1 MRSFFLILAH
11 PIHHHSTSLLQFIT
25 KFLERGIQSCQTY
38 SLHIHSFFLPL
49 QSELHSH
56 WSTSTS
62 LRGHQGLPSYQAC
75 WSISSSYS
83 QWRLLKYLRILTTLY
98 FLKSPFLCLSLLS
111 LKNFFNW
118 RIIALQC
125 CTGFCCTTT
134 WISSMCTFISSLLSL
149 LPTHSPHP
157 SLWVITEPRAELSVL
172 YSNFPLA
179 IYSTHGNV
187 YIGLSWCLRGKESA
201 CNAGDLGSMPELGRS
216 PGGGKRN
223 PLQYSCLK
231 NPTDRGVWQATV
243 GRVA

>member
-134 WISSMCTFISSLLSL
+134 WISSICTFISSLLSL

-179 IYSTHGNV
+179 NFHMVMYVCQWYSFNLFPSLFPLLCPPIYS
-187 YIGLSWCLRGKESA
+187 LCLR
-201 CNAGDLGSMPELGRS
+201 L
-216 PGGGKRN
+216 
-223 PLQYSCLK
+223 YSCPA
-231 NPTDRGVWQATV
+231 N
-243 GRVA
+243 RVISTIFLDSICMC